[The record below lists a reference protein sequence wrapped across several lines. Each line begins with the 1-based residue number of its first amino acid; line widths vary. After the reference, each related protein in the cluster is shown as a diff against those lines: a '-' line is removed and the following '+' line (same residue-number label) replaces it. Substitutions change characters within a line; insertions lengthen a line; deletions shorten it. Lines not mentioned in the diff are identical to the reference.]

1 MITEVIKRGYK
12 KGYDENGILV
22 YKIPVSEASP
32 VVEIQEEVQDEE
44 EAEEV
49 APTFP
54 FTVGE

>member
-1 MITEVIKRGYK
+1 MITEVIKRGHR
-12 KGYDENGILV
+12 KGYDENGNLV
-22 YKIPVSEASP
+22 YKILITDESP

-44 EAEEV
+44 EAEEA

>member
-12 KGYDENGILV
+12 KGYDENGTLV
-22 YKIPVSEASP
+22 YKIPVDEASP

-54 FTVGE
+54 FTIGE